1 MLPILAIKSSISGDS
16 VLEENKE
23 LDSSIKWAK
32 IRGES
37 YLGTML
43 VYGDYLYAE
52 KVGNEK
58 SYTSSPVAADKIIY
72 IVDNDG
78 VVYFSVKAGP
88 KFELMEENKLEKTCM
103 STPAITKYFM
113 FFRTDKHLI
122 AVSGN

>member
-1 MLPILAIKSSISGDS
+1 M
-16 VLEENKE
+16 N
-23 LDSSIKWAK
+23 AK
-32 IRGES
+32 TE
-37 YLGTML
+37 
-43 VYGDYLYAE
+43 DKLYAE
-52 KVGNEK
+52 KVENEK

-88 KFELMEENKLEKTCM
+88 KFELMEENKLEETCM